1 MEGTMKA
8 LIKTAPE
15 HNAMEVVNDFPIPQ
29 LNDDEA
35 LIEIKACG
43 ICGTD
48 HSLYKWNPAIAASYN
63 IQYPAIFGHEFSGV
77 IAELG
82 KNAPADLKVGDRVT
96 ANPVLFC
103 NTCSY
108 CDLGQVN
115 ICDNRP
121 FYGTDLPGGFAKYM
135 KIRATNVIKMP
146 DEVSFVQ
153 GALLEPLCV
162 AINAVDRVNPQ
173 MGETAVVMGPGAI
186 GLLMVAVLK
195 QARGIDKV
203 IVTGLAQDADRLK
216 VAESLGAITVNG
228 SECNVVEKVL
238 ELTGGKGPEMIF
250 DAAGHFTVVEQA
262 VQMIAKNGR
271 IGVTGLPAQPSS
283 IPMTPIAMRQIQ
295 IIGNRAYERKNWR
308 QALNML
314 ANGFDV
320 DFCASHVMPIE
331 QWHEA
336 MTLLDNAQG
345 LRIILEP

>member
-1 MEGTMKA
+1 MQGTMPA

-15 HNAMEVVNDFPIPQ
+15 PNAMQFVEDFEIPQ
-29 LNDDEA
+29 IGEDEV
-35 LIEIKACG
+35 LMEIKACG

-48 HSLYKWNPAIAASYN
+48 HSLYKWNEAIANSYHLTW
-63 IQYPAIFGHEFSGV
+63 PSVFGHEFSGV
-77 IAELG
+77 IAEVG
-82 KNAPADLKVGDRVT
+82 SHAPSDLHVGDRVT
-96 ANPVLFC
+96 ANPVLYD

-108 CDLGQVN
+108 CDVGLTN

-121 FYGTDLPGGFAKYM
+121 FYGTDLPGAFAKYM

-153 GALLEPLCV
+153 GALIEPLCV

-195 QARGIDKV
+195 QARGINKV
-203 IVTGLAQDADRLK
+203 IVTGLDNDAARLK
-216 VAESLGAITVNG
+216 VAEEMGAITVNG
-228 SECNVVEKVL
+228 SQCDVVSTVL
-238 ELTGGKGPEMIF
+238 ELTDGKGPEMVF

-262 VQMIAKNGR
+262 VQMVAKNGR
-271 IGVTGLPAQPSS
+271 IGVTGLPAKASS
-283 IPMTPIAMRQIQ
+283 IPMTTVAMRQIQ
-295 IIGNRAYERKNWR
+295 IIGNRAYERKNFR

-314 ANGFDV
+314 ANGLNVDV
-320 DFCASHVMPIE
+320 VASHVMPLADW
-331 QWHEA
+331 QHA
-336 MTLLDNAQG
+336 MDLLDKCEG